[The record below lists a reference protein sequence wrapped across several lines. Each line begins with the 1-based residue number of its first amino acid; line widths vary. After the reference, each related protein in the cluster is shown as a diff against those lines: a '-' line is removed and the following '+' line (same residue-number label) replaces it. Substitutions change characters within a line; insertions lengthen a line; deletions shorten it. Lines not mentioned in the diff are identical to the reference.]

1 MLTKLDM
8 FFHFL
13 KWADFKKL
21 GVIKCIKS
29 SWKSAKETHEYHLK
43 QKRINNFDEKD
54 LFN

>member
-13 KWADFKKL
+13 KWGNFRKGIIYAIKKA
-21 GVIKCIKS
+21 
-29 SWKSAKETHEYHLK
+29 WNDAKIINAHHQDT
-43 QKRINNFDEKD
+43 KRKINNFDEKD